1 MLEFIEKVV
10 YINLAYRTDRKEEV
24 ETELLKYFPAE
35 KVLRFDAFKDERP
48 EIGCSNSHIAALEL
62 AISEGWN
69 NVLIVEDDSMWS
81 DMSGYSILEEKIN
94 KYDVIMLGS
103 TFASYSKDYRVR
115 SAHSGN
121 AYLVAKHY
129 YNVLLANLKDARTKL
144 IETGNKGMYMNDSY
158 WKILQQKDEWY
169 VVVPSLLIQRASFS
183 DINKEFVDYEKLF
196 T

>member
-1 MLEFIEKVV
+1 
-10 YINLAYRTDRKEEV
+10 
-24 ETELLKYFPAE
+24 
-35 KVLRFDAFKDERP
+35 
-48 EIGCSNSHIAALEL
+48 
-62 AISEGWN
+62 
-69 NVLIVEDDSMWS
+69 
-81 DMSGYSILEEKIN
+81 MSGYSILEEKIK